1 MQSGVD
7 EVTGY
12 FFAVVGPSG
21 AGKDSLMDG
30 AKLVL
35 PTDQYVF
42 AKRVVT
48 RPAGQVGEDYE
59 SCPETLFAQRE
70 LNDEFLTTW
79 QAHGFRYGLKKSLRD
94 KQQAGIHVLANCSR
108 AAIATLATKVSNLVV
123 LEVWARPEIL
133 AERLKHRGRETAQEI
148 ALRLARE
155 GQAIPSSIR
164 TIRIANNGALQDAID
179 AFVLAIKN
187 TTAQAPTSSQ
197 STPDIH

>member
-35 PTDQYVF
+35 PADQYVF

-59 SCPETLFAQRE
+59 SCPEKLFAQR
-70 LNDEFLTTW
+70 DRDGEFLTTW
-79 QAHGFRYGLKKSLRD
+79 QAHGFRYGLKQSLRD
-94 KQQAGIHVLANCSR
+94 KQEAGIHVLANCSR
-108 AAIATLATKVSNLVV
+108 AAIATLGTKVNNLVV

-155 GQAIPSSIR
+155 GQAIPNSIK
-164 TIRIANNGALQDAID
+164 TIRVANNGELQDAID

-187 TTAQAPTSSQ
+187 TSAEPLQP
-197 STPDIH
+197 

>member
-7 EVTGY
+7 DVSGY

-35 PTDQYVF
+35 PKHQYVF

-59 SCPETLFAQRE
+59 SCPEATFIERE
-70 LNDEFLTTW
+70 QQGEFLVTW
-79 QAHGFRYGLKKSLRD
+79 QAHGFRYGLKKSLQEQ
-94 KQQAGIHVLANCSR
+94 QQAGIHVLANCSR
-108 AAIATLATKVSNLVV
+108 AAITRLATKVHNLVV
-123 LEVWARPEIL
+123 LEIWAKPEVL
-133 AERLKHRGRETAQEI
+133 AERLKHRGRETTQEI

-155 GQAIPSSIR
+155 GQVIPDTIK
-164 TIRIANNGALQDAID
+164 TIRISNNARLQDAID
-179 AFVLAIKN
+179 AFVVAIKR
-187 TTAQAPTSSQ
+187 TVAQAPPT
-197 STPDIH
+197 